1 MDLHMRIFGRKKDS
15 RPSMRLKLFFSLGSF
30 AAILLLSGAISI
42 MEYRRMSDYVS
53 DLIASNIESIN
64 LSQRLSDMT
73 QEYDMQMLA
82 VVLMND
88 ISLMPEFD
96 LQLFQT
102 QADSLKNAVTS
113 VNSLPI
119 VDTVATSF
127 DAFMKTSL
135 KFDEV
140 FLADTVNTGEW
151 FFGTLQPCYNKFR
164 EDIDVLNSA
173 IHEELISNSADFD
186 AGFYRSII
194 PGVVSVAA
202 GILLVMLLM
211 YFIMVYYVNPIY
223 RMSAGVD
230 NYRTLGKRYGYVFE
244 GDDQLANINAGLTE
258 IVEEN
263 IELKTRVKALRSEVE
278 RMQKAETE
286 EMAG

>member
-1 MDLHMRIFGRKKDS
+1 MKLFGKKRES
-15 RPSMRLKLFFSLGSF
+15 RPSMRLKLFFSLGSL
-30 AAILLLSGAISI
+30 AAILLLSGIISI

-53 DLIASNIESIN
+53 ELIASNIKSIN

-73 QEYDMQMLA
+73 QEYDIQMLE
-82 VVLMND
+82 VVMTND

-96 LQLFQT
+96 LQLFQS

-113 VNSLPI
+113 VTSLPI

-140 FLADTVNTGEW
+140 FLADTVNTGKW

-164 EDIDVLNSA
+164 DDIDVLNSA
-173 IHEELISNSADFD
+173 IHEELMNNSADFD

-202 GILLVMLLM
+202 GILLVLLLM

-223 RMSAGVD
+223 RMSAGID
-230 NYRTLGKRYGYVFE
+230 NYRTVGNRYGYVFD
-244 GDDQLANINAGLTE
+244 GDDQLANINSGILE
-258 IVEEN
+258 LVEEN
-263 IELKTRVKALRSEVE
+263 LELKSRVKSLRTE
-278 RMQKAETE
+278 RILNTSAAETE
-286 EMAG
+286 E